1 MEYTDILIDIRK
13 IVRSINLESKQI
25 QKEFGLSIPQ
35 LLALLYLS
43 KKGNQ
48 QSSQLALRKYLQL
61 NSSTVTGIVSRLEK
75 KGLLTKVVSEQDK
88 RSAMLQLTP
97 SGKKALE
104 NSPILLQEKLRS
116 KLQKVSPS
124 QYEAIKEGLHL
135 LVHVLG
141 VQDVEAGPILTIN
154 EPENDQ

>member
-43 KKGNQ
+43 KKENQ
-48 QSSQLALRKYLQL
+48 QSSQLVLRKYLQL

-75 KGLLTKVVSEQDK
+75 KGLLTKVISKQDK
-88 RSAMLQLTP
+88 RSAMLQLTA
-97 SGKKALE
+97 SGKKALK
-104 NSPILLQEKLRS
+104 NSPVLLQEKLRS
-116 KLQKVSPS
+116 KLQKVSPF
-124 QYEAIKEGLHL
+124 QYETIKEGLHL

-141 VQDVEAGPILTIN
+141 VQDVDAGPILTIN